1 MARSNGGFWSDFRKF
16 IMQGNVIDLA
26 VAVIIGTAFGK
37 IVDSLVKDILTPAI
51 LQPVLQQLN
60 LQNLEDLSYYGI
72 KYGLFLSN
80 VISFLVIALSIFVM
94 IRVFEKAQRRIVRQE
109 AVAET
114 PLEPTEAEKLLD
126 SQARLTQSI
135 EQLAQVMNSKTL

>member
-1 MARSNGGFWSDFRKF
+1 MARSNSGFWADFQKF

-26 VAVIIGTAFGK
+26 VAVIIGAAFGK

-60 LQNLEDLSYYGI
+60 LQNLEELSYYGI

-80 VISFLVIALSIFVM
+80 VISFLVIALSIFVI
-94 IRVFEKAQRRIVRQE
+94 IRAFEKAQRKISRQE
-109 AVAET
+109 AIAEV
-114 PLEPTEAEKLLD
+114 PIEPTEAEKLME
-126 SQARLTQSI
+126 SQGRLTASIERLTQAVS
-135 EQLAQVMNSKTL
+135 SKTP

>member
-1 MARSNGGFWSDFRKF
+1 MARSNSGFLADFQKF

-26 VAVIIGTAFGK
+26 VAVVIGAAFGK

-80 VISFLVIALSIFVM
+80 VISFLVIAFSIFVI
-94 IRVFEKAQRRIVRQE
+94 IRAFEKAQRKMSRQE
-109 AVAET
+109 AIAEVPT
-114 PLEPTEAEKLLD
+114 EPTEAEKLME
-126 SQARLTQSI
+126 SQERLTASIERLTQAVS
-135 EQLAQVMNSKTL
+135 SKTP

>member
-1 MARSNGGFWSDFRKF
+1 MTRSNGGFWADFRKF

-26 VAVIIGTAFGK
+26 VAVIIGTAFGR
-37 IVDSLVKDILTPAI
+37 IVDSLVQDILTPAI

-80 VISFLVIALSIFVM
+80 VISFLVIALSLFVI
-94 IRVFEKAQRRIVRQE
+94 IRVFEKAKRRVIRQE
-109 AVAET
+109 TVAEI
-114 PLEPTEAEKLLD
+114 PPEPTEAEQLIAA
-126 SQARLTQSI
+126 QGRLTHSI
-135 EQLAQVMNSKTL
+135 DHLVQVISSKTS